1 MTKTTEQS
9 HSQSPLDVVATQGAR
24 RATEVA
30 TTSSGQPGSCV
41 VSEVLEKPARR
52 RFTADYK
59 QRILAEADACT
70 EPGDIGKLLRREG
83 LYGSHLSKWRAQRE
97 QAVLEGLS
105 KRRGRKAE
113 DKNPLALE
121 NARLQKE
128 VQRLQN
134 RLTQAHTI
142 IDVQKKLSQLLGLNE
157 TLTHSGHSS

>member
-1 MTKTTEQS
+1 MTKTTEQT
-9 HSQSPLDVVATQGAR
+9 HSQSA
-24 RATEVA
+24 
-30 TTSSGQPGSCV
+30 QPASQI

-59 QRILAEADACT
+59 QRILAEADACARNRV
-70 EPGDIGKLLRREG
+70 ISANLLRREG
-83 LYGSHLSKWRAQRE
+83 LYGSHLSMWRSQRE

-105 KRRGRKAE
+105 HRRGRKAQ

-128 VQRLQN
+128 VKRLQD

-142 IDVQKKLSQLLGLNE
+142 IDVQKKLIQLLGLNE
-157 TLTHSGHSS
+157 TLAHNEHSS